1 MTGFNANSGPDFHSG
16 VDENQI
22 RSDFPVTKKTIYMN
36 NGAVAPT
43 PLSTIKATTDFM
55 IKCSIDGPDSA
66 DTSEYINSLLSELRT
81 RVAYLINCDKSEVI
95 FTQSTTEGLNMVAN
109 GMNWKKGDRIVV
121 RGGRHEH
128 HANYFPWVAA
138 SARSGAV
145 LEELQISDRQTG
157 YFDMAEFEKACKGSR
172 LVTMSHALYNTGAII
187 PVEEV
192 GRVAHD
198 NNCLFCIDAAQTAGA
213 VEIDVKKIGCQ
224 FMAFPGFK
232 WLVGPSGIGVL
243 YCSKEASEFLLPDRT
258 GGENAILSDG
268 NNIAYTEMPA
278 RLQAG
283 FRNYPGAAGL
293 ESSLRYVLRLN
304 IENIREKNAAVA
316 RALRDELAS
325 IPSVKF
331 YGPED
336 PKLRTSIVS
345 FTIPELDSTDVVK
358 RLERDGVVLAD
369 REVAIIGPGDQS
381 IKAIR
386 ASPHFFNTEEEA
398 SSVARWIRSYCS

>member
-1 MTGFNANSGPDFHSG
+1 
-16 VDENQI
+16 
-22 RSDFPVTKKTIYMN
+22 
-36 NGAVAPT
+36 
-43 PLSTIKATTDFM
+43 
-55 IKCSIDGPDSA
+55 
-66 DTSEYINSLLSELRT
+66 
-81 RVAYLINCDKSEVI
+81 
-95 FTQSTTEGLNMVAN
+95 
-109 GMNWKKGDRIVV
+109 
-121 RGGRHEH
+121 
-128 HANYFPWVAA
+128 
-138 SARSGAV
+138 
-145 LEELQISDRQTG
+145 
-157 YFDMAEFEKACKGSR
+157 
-172 LVTMSHALYNTGAII
+172 
-187 PVEEV
+187 
-192 GRVAHD
+192 
-198 NNCLFCIDAAQTAGA
+198 
-213 VEIDVKKIGCQ
+213 
-224 FMAFPGFK
+224 
-232 WLVGPSGIGVL
+232 L

-258 GGENAILSDG
+258 GGENAMLSDG
-268 NNIAYTEMPA
+268 NNIAYAEMPA

-304 IENIREKNAAVA
+304 IENIRAKNAAVA

-331 YGPED
+331 YGQED

-369 REVAIIGPGDQS
+369 REVGIIGPGDQS